1 MKKIISL
8 ISSLRLP
15 KKDVQVTPVGQTFIH
30 ICDEEKAAWSG
41 PIAALVFGP
50 HVEPRGL

>member
-1 MKKIISL
+1 MKTL

-15 KKDVQVTPVGQTFIH
+15 KKDVQVTPVRQTFIH
-30 ICDEEKAAWSG
+30 FCEEEKAAWSG
-41 PIAALVFGP
+41 PIAALVFRP